1 MLLLDEECTR
11 PPPGSLLQQRSTPE
25 TALAQQSAVMALLT
39 ASQQMAANRLT
50 ARSVTSS
57 TSFQRLC
64 SCVKVFTYMCDV
76 TGYISPF
83 FNGDS
88 VEEHMLAMEKRGEHV
103 KEYLLKLPV

>member
-1 MLLLDEECTR
+1 M
-11 PPPGSLLQQRSTPE
+11 
-25 TALAQQSAVMALLT
+25 
-39 ASQQMAANRLT
+39 
-50 ARSVTSS
+50 
-57 TSFQRLC
+57 
-64 SCVKVFTYMCDV
+64 SCIHVVICDV